1 MDIAQLLLLRLLV
14 TGHPHCLREDL
25 LPSEGVVPLAL
36 PCLGEVGGDEAWL
49 RQPCRCRLTV
59 TVTVQ
64 GSIGVLL
71 DPAKL
76 LPAQL
81 SSEEVPLLAQGDG
94 DAPGQHCHPCC

>member
-25 LPSEGVVPLAL
+25 LPSERVVPLAL
-36 PCLGEVGGDEAWL
+36 PCLSEVGGDEAWL

-64 GSIGVLL
+64 GSNGVLL
-71 DPAKL
+71 CL
-76 LPAQL
+76 L

-94 DAPGQHCHPCC
+94 DAPVQHCHPCC